1 MTMKPKRDIEYV
13 GKVEKAIADKYGEE
27 AVANPRSLWDEEK
40 EDAYL
45 KQAEENAKKHYEKD
59 KDDDI
64 IEKDGIFV
72 SKKLLN
78 KSNTEKCNVCNKY
91 MLSSKDKVYLFKW
104 DSCHSCYIK
113 WIEGREERWQE
124 GWRPHRGDENGKQD

>member
-27 AVANPRSLWDEEK
+27 STVNPRSLWDEEK
-40 EDAYL
+40 EKNYI
-45 KQAEENAKKHYEKD
+45 KQAEENALKYYEKE

-78 KSNTEKCNVCNKY
+78 KSNTEKCNVCSKY
-91 MLSSKDKVYLFKW
+91 MLSSKDKVYLLKW
-104 DSCHSCYIK
+104 DSCHSCFVE
-113 WIEGREERWQE
+113 WIDGREERWKQ
-124 GWRPHRGDENGKQD
+124 GWRPNRGDENGKQG